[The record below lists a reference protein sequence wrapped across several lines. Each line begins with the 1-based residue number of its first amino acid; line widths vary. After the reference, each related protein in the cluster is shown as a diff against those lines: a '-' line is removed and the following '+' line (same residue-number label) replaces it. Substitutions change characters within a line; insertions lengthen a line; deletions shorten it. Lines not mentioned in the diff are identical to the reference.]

1 MNIVEIINKKRL
13 SQELTY
19 EEIKYVVN
27 GFVDGSIMDY
37 QMSSLLMAIVLNGMS
52 EQEIFD
58 LTDVMINSGE
68 VMNLDGIDGNVVD
81 KHSTGG
87 VGDKTTLVLAP
98 LLAACGTKVAKM
110 SGRGLGFTGGTIDKL
125 ESISGFKTEMSF
137 EDFVSQVNSV
147 GVAVVGQMNNLVPAD
162 KKIYALRDVTGTVE
176 SIPLIASS
184 IMSKKIASGANKII
198 IDVKVGNGALMKNI
212 ESAKKLAQLMIKI
225 GKKYDREVVCIL
237 TDMDSP
243 LGNAVGNSL
252 EVNEAIDTLKGVGP
266 KDLTNLVIVLAS
278 YLLSMDKG
286 ISLEEAKT
294 ITIQNIRN
302 GNAYKK
308 FEELVL
314 AQHGDIKGIK
324 ISDKVFSIK
333 SPKTGFITKVDALAI
348 GSLTNQIGA
357 GRTNKDDIIDTSVG
371 VVISKKVGDYV
382 LENEELAKVYL
393 NEKDLSLNE
402 IINCF
407 EIGESTG
414 KVEPLIKCVIR

>member
-212 ESAKKLAQLMIKI
+212 ESLRYI
-225 GKKYDREVVCIL
+225 Y
-237 TDMDSP
+237 
-243 LGNAVGNSL
+243 
-252 EVNEAIDTLKGVGP
+252 
-266 KDLTNLVIVLAS
+266 
-278 YLLSMDKG
+278 
-286 ISLEEAKT
+286 
-294 ITIQNIRN
+294 
-302 GNAYKK
+302 
-308 FEELVL
+308 
-314 AQHGDIKGIK
+314 
-324 ISDKVFSIK
+324 
-333 SPKTGFITKVDALAI
+333 VDHFY
-348 GSLTNQIGA
+348 
-357 GRTNKDDIIDTSVG
+357 R
-371 VVISKKVGDYV
+371 
-382 LENEELAKVYL
+382 
-393 NEKDLSLNE
+393 
-402 IINCF
+402 
-407 EIGESTG
+407 
-414 KVEPLIKCVIR
+414 